1 MLYSLPNSIQSDF
14 QPVAFPAA
22 TIPSPGVV
30 NKSPNLFLGRQQ
42 LTCFERWQ
50 ALASRP
56 CIMGLIWLLLG
67 WGLTSTTQAQKLVW
81 AKQLGG
87 TTPNLQQL
95 ATDVAVDGMGNVYTT
110 GYFMGT
116 VDFDPGAGVV
126 KLTSS
131 GSNDIFVSKFNAGG
145 NFIWAKQLSGSGDD
159 RGTSVVVDGMGNV
172 YTTGY
177 FESSVDFDP
186 GVGVFKLT
194 SAGYED
200 MFVSK
205 LDAGG
210 NLVWAKQ
217 VSGISHD
224 GGNSVVVDGAGNVY
238 ITGYFLGTTDFDP
251 GADVFKL
258 TSAGDTDIFVSK
270 LDTDGNFVWA
280 KGVGG
285 TSGDQ
290 GTSVMVDGMSNV
302 YITGYFEG
310 TVDFDPGAGV
320 VKLTSAG
327 QNTDIFVSKF
337 NAGGNLVWA
346 KQLGGTFH
354 DGGTSIAA
362 DKMGN
367 VYTTGY
373 FEDTG
378 DFDPG
383 AGVFKLTSAPG
394 AYSDMFV
401 SKLDAGGNFVWAKAV
416 GSKGLDYGTSVAVDG
431 SGNVYTTGLF
441 YYTVD
446 FDPGVGV
453 FNLTSAYS
461 DMFVSKLD
469 AGGNFV
475 WAKQVGGING
485 YVFSSSIALDEGG
498 GVYTTGNFY
507 STVDFDP
514 GMSVFNLTS
523 AGYRDI
529 FVSKLHQYT
538 PVSLTTW
545 VSSTTVNAGNRLTLS
560 VKATGGTPGMPDQ
573 PYSYTWAAPAGCTLS
588 ATNTS
593 TVLANVGTRLS
604 GVQTFTVTVTDSDDS
619 PAVTDQVRVM
629 VNAPSTATFR
639 IGGVTM
645 MSCET
650 VSASQRRVTFTP
662 EYAELDGSPVS
673 FMVVNEMRPTTDQGP
688 YTLTLYTDN
697 PAITLQATQSRTTTA
712 FDYNW
717 LRACSVT
724 ARLGVSQEGPGLQVR
739 VLGNPVEG
747 ELATIEISGVMG
759 QSVQVELVDTQGQP
773 YHQQALTQASGLDL
787 VRLPLGSRHGI
798 LLIRVSTATQRH
810 TVNLLR
816 L

>member
-1 MLYSLPNSIQSDF
+1 MIDSLPGSVQPDF
-14 QPVAFPAA
+14 QPVTFPEA

-30 NKSPNLFLGRQQ
+30 TKFPIFLRRQR
-42 LTCFERWQ
+42 LTHFERRQ
-50 ALASRP
+50 ALAGHTY
-56 CIMGLIWLLLG
+56 IMGLIWLLLG
-67 WGLTSTTQAQKLVW
+67 LGLTPTTQAQKLVW

-87 TTPNLQQL
+87 TNPNLQQM
-95 ATDVAVDGMGNVYTT
+95 ATSVAVDGMGNVYTT

-126 KLTSS
+126 NLTST
-131 GSNDIFVSKFNAGG
+131 GSNDVYVSKFNAGG

-159 RGTSVVVDGMGNV
+159 RGTSVVVDGSGNV

-177 FESSVDFDP
+177 FETTVDFDP
-186 GVGVFKLT
+186 GAGVFKLT

-200 MFVSK
+200 MFVTK
-205 LDAGG
+205 LDAAG

-238 ITGYFLGTTDFDP
+238 TTGYFLGTTDFDP
-251 GADVFKL
+251 GAGVFKL
-258 TSAGDTDIFVSK
+258 TSGGDTDLFVSK
-270 LDTDGNFVWA
+270 LDANGNFVWA

-290 GTSVMVDGMSNV
+290 GTSVTVDGMGNV

-310 TVDFDPGAGV
+310 TVDFDPDAGV

-337 NAGGNLVWA
+337 NPGGNFVWA

-354 DGGTSIAA
+354 DGGTSIAV

-401 SKLDAGGNFVWAKAV
+401 SKLDAGGNFVWAKGV
-416 GSKGLDYGTSVAVDG
+416 GAKGLDYGTSVAVDG

-475 WAKQVGGING
+475 WAKQLSGING
-485 YVFSSSIALDEGG
+485 YVFSSSVAVDEGG
-498 GVYTTGNFY
+498 GIYTTGNFY

-514 GMSVFNLTS
+514 GMGVFNLTS

-545 VSSTTVNAGNRLTLS
+545 VSSTTVNAGNTLTLS
-560 VKATGGTPGMPDQ
+560 VTATGGTPGMPD
-573 PYSYTWAAPAGCTLS
+573 YSYRWAAPAGINLS
-588 ATNTS
+588 ATATREVS
-593 TVLANVGTRLS
+593 ASVGARLS

-619 PAVTDQVRVM
+619 PAVTAQVRVM
-629 VNAPSTATFR
+629 VNAPTTATFR
-639 IGGVTM
+639 IEGVTTV
-645 MSCET
+645 SCET
-650 VSASQRRVTFTP
+650 VSASQRRVSFNP
-662 EYAELDGSPVS
+662 RYEGLEGSSVNFS
-673 FMVVNEMRPTTDQGP
+673 VVNEMRPTKDRGP

-697 PAITLQATQSRTTTA
+697 PVITLEAIQSETTSEFT
-712 FDYNW
+712 YNW
-717 LRACSVT
+717 LRACTST
-724 ARLGVSQEGPGLQVR
+724 ARLGVSEEGPGLQVH

-759 QSVQVELVDTQGQP
+759 QPVQVELVDTQGRS
-773 YHQQALTQASGLDL
+773 YYQQALTQASALDRI
-787 VRLPLGSRHGI
+787 RLPLGSRHGI
-798 LLIRVSTATQRH
+798 LLIRVSTSTQQH
-810 TVNLLR
+810 TAKLLR